1 MRREVTPGSEPR
13 VLTRTGQRATPHK
26 QGSGPY
32 SLDLTLLII
41 YYFTVHILF
50 IPKRGIKDNS
60 IQLYS
65 HFLLLETEMSG
76 RVAHSSGCLQSQLYL
91 HCLEFSLSYLMLI
104 FN

>member
-13 VLTRTGQRATPHK
+13 VLTRTGQHATPYK

-41 YYFTVHILF
+41 YYFTVCILF
-50 IPKRGIKDNS
+50 SKRGIKDNS
-60 IQLYS
+60 IQFYT
-65 HFLLLETEMSG
+65 HFLFLETEMSG
-76 RVAHSSGCLQSQLYL
+76 RVAYSNGCLQSQPYFY
-91 HCLEFSLSYLMLI
+91 CLEFSLSYSILN